1 MNRLAIFLAGLT
13 IAIAA
18 VLAGL
23 YASAPGKDDSAGK
36 RTEIPADAASAL
48 FASTL
53 PDSEGRLQPLD
64 QWRGKTLVINFWA
77 AWCPPCRD
85 EMPGFARLQGKYGDD
100 GVQFVGI
107 ALDSADN
114 VRDFVAQTPV
124 NYPLLL
130 GNEAGQESASEL
142 ARAIG
147 NRTLALPYTLIVDA
161 GGSARFARLGYIA
174 EEELE
179 THLQQALA
187 R

>member
-1 MNRLAIFLAGLT
+1 MNRLPILLAGLT

-23 YASAPGKDDSAGK
+23 YASAPGKDGSAGK
-36 RTEIPADAASAL
+36 RTEIPADAASAV

-53 PDSEGRLQPLD
+53 VDSDGRPQALA

-85 EMPGFARLQGKYGDD
+85 EMPGFARLQEKYGAD

-114 VRDFVAQTPV
+114 VRHFVAQTPV

-130 GNEAGQESASEL
+130 GNEAGHESASEL

-147 NRTLALPYTLIVDA
+147 NRTLALPYTLIIDA
-161 GGSARFARLGYIA
+161 GGRARFARLGYVA

-179 THLQQALA
+179 NHIKQLLN